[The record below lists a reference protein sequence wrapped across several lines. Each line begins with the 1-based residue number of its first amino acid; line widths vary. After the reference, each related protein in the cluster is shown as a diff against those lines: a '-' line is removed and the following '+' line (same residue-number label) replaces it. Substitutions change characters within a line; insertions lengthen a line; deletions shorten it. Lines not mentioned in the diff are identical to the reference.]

1 MSAGHEKIVSHDDRE
16 PPSIKNFG
24 ITFAIVFAVIGLWPL
39 VFRGEHPR
47 YWAAALA
54 IAFVGAAYLAH
65 GILKPLNQLWF
76 RLGMLLHRIVNPVV
90 LGIMFLVFITPIA
103 LALRLLGK
111 KLIPLAFESNTASYW
126 INRDPPGPAPDSLR
140 NQF

>member
-24 ITFAIVFAVIGLWPL
+24 ITFAIVFAVIGLWPPL
-39 VFRGEHPR
+39 FRGEYPH
-47 YWAAALA
+47 YWAVALA
-54 IAFVGAAYLAH
+54 IAFVAAAYLAP
-65 GILKPLNQLWF
+65 GLLQPLNQLWF
-76 RLGMLLHRIVNPVV
+76 RVGMLLHRIVNPVV

-103 LALRLLGK
+103 LVLRLLGK